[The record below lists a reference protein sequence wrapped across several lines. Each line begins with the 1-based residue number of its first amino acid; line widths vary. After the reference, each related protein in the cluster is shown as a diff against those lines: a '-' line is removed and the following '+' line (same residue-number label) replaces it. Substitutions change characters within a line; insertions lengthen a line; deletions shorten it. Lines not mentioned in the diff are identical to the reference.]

1 MSKKLIQIKN
11 CSKGFTLIESLMAI
25 FILSMVLL
33 GMASLLCSTMMYNG
47 HSGNISTATTLA
59 QDKLETLRHAGYGSI
74 AAGTTAE
81 SGIDGN
87 GNTGG
92 VYTRST
98 KVDDTALSNMKII
111 TVIVDWDWQG
121 ASRHVS
127 LKTILKG

>member
-1 MSKKLIQIKN
+1 MSKKLVQLKN
-11 CSKGFTLIESLMAI
+11 CSKGFTLIESLMAM

-33 GMASLLCSTMMYNG
+33 GMASLLCSTMVYNQ

-74 AAGTTAE
+74 AGGTTAE

-87 GNTGG
+87 GNPGG

-98 KVDDTALSNMKII
+98 TVDDTTLGNMKII
-111 TVIVDWDWQG
+111 TVSVDWDWKG
-121 ASRHVS
+121 ASRNVT